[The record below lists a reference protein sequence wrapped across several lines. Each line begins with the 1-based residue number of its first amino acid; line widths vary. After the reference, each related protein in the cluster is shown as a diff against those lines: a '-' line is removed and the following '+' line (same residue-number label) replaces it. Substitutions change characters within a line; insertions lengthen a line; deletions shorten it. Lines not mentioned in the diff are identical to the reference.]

1 MEDFERLRNQLLPEL
16 ENTMAMGRVM
26 RWQRENAEPFL
37 TGLRFEGARLRADN
51 LLLVPVL
58 IEAPRQQQ
66 QLLLASAKSHRRIE
80 VNDLHR

>member
-16 ENTMAMGRVM
+16 ENTMGMGRVM

-37 TGLRFEGARLRADN
+37 TGLRFERARLRADN
-51 LLLVPVL
+51 LLLVPAL
-58 IEAPRQQQ
+58 MEAPRQQQ